1 MIESPVLMSCFFSAI
16 RAFFGSIGVFVLAA
30 AVSGCAVGP
39 DFHPVAA
46 PAVSGYTPQPL
57 PAHTASAAGVIGG
70 APQTVQPG
78 ADIPG
83 QWWSLFHSAQLD
95 RLIDEALKANPNL
108 AAAQAALRDAQENAA
123 AEQGYLYPSVNAGL
137 TALRERRLAYRR
149 GVPNLISSPFNLL
162 NVGVNVSYTL
172 DVFGGIRRQVEA
184 YKAQSE
190 YQQFELEATYLTL
203 TADVVTAAIQEAS
216 LRGQIM
222 ATLRLIKSERDQ
234 LGIVQNEFDLGGASE
249 ADVMAQQTTLAQT
262 EATLP
267 SLNKQL
273 QIERD
278 LLRLLTGHFPNE
290 DVGENFDLSDLRLP
304 QNLPLSLPSQLV
316 EQRPDVRQYQALL
329 HVASA
334 EVGVATAD
342 MLPQFTI
349 SGGLGSYA
357 AEGVNPAILAWSAVA
372 GVVQPIFEGGT
383 LLHRRRAAI
392 EAYNQALAEY
402 QYTVLIA
409 FQNVADSLHALESD
423 ADALKADATAER
435 SASKSFRLAR
445 DQYQAGYIPYLS
457 LLVAENSYQQ
467 TVISL
472 VQSEASRYAD
482 TTALFEALGGG
493 WWNRSDV
500 IPTNFTDMTT
510 PKRGAAM
517 RPSLSQRLEGMLP

>member
-1 MIESPVLMSCFFSAI
+1 MVILRHVDARLVNERTTTEAPCMYL
-16 RAFFGSIGVFVLAA
+16 RALGAFVLAA

-46 PAVSGYTPQPL
+46 PAVYGYTSEPL
-57 PAHTASAAGVIGG
+57 PAHTASADVIGG
-70 APQTVQPG
+70 APQTLQAG
-78 ADIPG
+78 GDIPG

-108 AAAQAALRDAQENAA
+108 AAAQAALREAQENVY
-123 AEQGYLYPSVNAGL
+123 AEQGYLYPSVTAGVSGI
-137 TALRERRLAYRR
+137 RERRLFYKT
-149 GVPNLISSPFNLL
+149 GVPNGISSPFNLL

-184 YKAQSE
+184 AKAQSE
-190 YQQFELEATYLTL
+190 YQQFLLEATYLTL

-216 LRGQIM
+216 LRGQIA
-222 ATLRLIKSERDQ
+222 ATLKLVSDERDQ
-234 LGIVQNEFDLGGASE
+234 LVIVQNEFELGGASQ
-249 ADVMAQQTTLAQT
+249 ADVVAQQTTLAQT

-267 SLNKQL
+267 PLNKQL

-290 DVGENFDLSDLRLP
+290 DVGANFVLSDLQLP
-304 QNLPLSLPSQLV
+304 QSLPLSLPSQLV
-316 EQRPDVRQYQALL
+316 EQRPDVRQFQALL

-334 EVGVATAD
+334 EVGVATAN

-357 AEGVNPAILAWSAVA
+357 AAGVNPAALAWSIAA
-372 GVVQPIFEGGT
+372 GVTQPIFEGGT

-402 QYTVLIA
+402 RYTVLIA
-409 FQNVADSLHALESD
+409 FQNVADSLHALETD
-423 ADALKADATAER
+423 ADALKEEAVAEG
-435 SASKSFRLAR
+435 SASESFKLAR

-467 TVISL
+467 TIVSL
-472 VQSEASRYAD
+472 VQAEASRYVD
-482 TTALFEALGGG
+482 TAALFQALGGG
-493 WWNRSDV
+493 WWKRADVVRSDV
-500 IPTNFTDMTT
+500 ASQDPGSHIP
-510 PKRGAAM
+510 
-517 RPSLSQRLEGMLP
+517 

>member
-1 MIESPVLMSCFFSAI
+1 MRISKGIFNLTGALV
-16 RAFFGSIGVFVLAA
+16 FGA

-46 PAVSGYTPQPL
+46 PAVSSYTPQPL
-57 PAHTASAAGVIGG
+57 PAHTASADVIGG
-70 APQTVQPG
+70 NPQTVQPG
-78 ADIPG
+78 EDIPG
-83 QWWSLFHSAQLD
+83 QWWTLFHSAQLD
-95 RLIDEALKANPNL
+95 RLIDQALKANPNL
-108 AAAQAALRDAQENAA
+108 AAAQAALREAQEYAA
-123 AEQGYLYPSVNAGL
+123 AEQGYLYPSVSAGV
-137 TALRERRLAYRR
+137 TGLRERRLFYKT
-149 GVPNLISSPFNLL
+149 GVPTGISSPFNLL

-184 YKAQSE
+184 YQAQAE
-190 YQQFELEATYLTL
+190 YQQFLLEATYLTL

-216 LRGQIM
+216 LRGQIG
-222 ATLRLIKSERDQ
+222 ATLKLINDERDQ
-234 LGIVQNEFDLGGASE
+234 LGIVQNEFQLGGASQ

-267 SLNKQL
+267 PLNKQL

-278 LLRLLTGHFPNE
+278 LLRLLTGHFPSE
-290 DVGENFDLSDLRLP
+290 DVGENFSLSDLLLP

-334 EVGVATAD
+334 EVGVATAN

-357 AEGVNPAILAWSAVA
+357 AQGVDPAVLAWSVAA
-372 GVVQPIFEGGT
+372 GVAQPIFEGGT

-392 EAYNQALAEY
+392 EAYNQVLAEY
-402 QYTVLIA
+402 RYTVLVA
-409 FQNVADSLHALESD
+409 LQNVADALHAIECD
-423 ADALKADATAER
+423 AEAVKADAIAER
-435 SASKSFRLAR
+435 SASESFRLAR

-467 TVISL
+467 TIISL
-472 VQSEASRYAD
+472 VQAEASRYAD
-482 TTALFEALGGG
+482 TAALFQALGGG

-500 IPTNFTDMTT
+500 TAPDTSRQGW
-510 PKRGAAM
+510 RGLL
-517 RPSLSQRLEGMLP
+517 PSRQDWRDVLP